1 MNRSIPF
8 SVVFACLLFVSAG
21 SASSQ
26 DLALD
31 FPIESYTLDNG
42 LRVVLSPGDRSPTVA
57 VAVYY
62 DVGSRNEEQG
72 RSGFAHLF
80 EHMMFQG
87 SENIGKGEHFQHI
100 SGNGGRMNGTTSE
113 DRTNY
118 YEILPSDRL
127 ALGLWLES
135 DRMRALSITA
145 ENFENQ
151 REVVKEERRM
161 RVDNQPYV
169 PAYLAFQEMF
179 YENWAYGHSVIGSMD
194 DLDAAELADV
204 QAFFDLYYAP
214 NNAVLTIVGQFES
227 AEARVLVEQYFGD
240 IPRGAEPPVVDATE
254 PPQQAPREESVTDA
268 LATQPMAIVAWHS
281 PSAPNAEH
289 DIMNVL
295 SEILT
300 GGESARLYRRLIR
313 NDEIALDVSSATDGK
328 RGPDMF
334 WIEATTRDVDPT
346 VARDAIL
353 EEVALVVS
361 NGVTP
366 EEVAAA
372 QQRMVSDVVFGLEG
386 NLRVAQVI
394 GRDTLY
400 YGEPDRLNGSIDRIL
415 AVTAEDIHR
424 VAAAYLTQNNLNMM
438 LIRPESDDAAIDE
451 GGAE

>member
-1 MNRSIPF
+1 VSGRKAFSIL
-8 SVVFACLLFVSAG
+8 VACCLALCASPV
-21 SASSQ
+21 SSQ
-26 DLALD
+26 ELTLD
-31 FPIESYTLDNG
+31 FPVETYTLDNG
-42 LRVVLSPGDRSPTVA
+42 LRVVLSPSDRSPTVA
-57 VAVYY
+57 IAVYY
-62 DVGSRNEEQG
+62 DVGSRNEERG

-87 SENIGKGEHFQHI
+87 SENVGKGEHFQHI

-135 DRMRALSITA
+135 DRMRALDISA

-169 PAYLAFQEMF
+169 PAYLAFHEMF

-227 AEARVLVEQYFGD
+227 AEARTLVEQYFGD
-240 IPRGAEPPVVDATE
+240 IPGGEAPPPVDASE
-254 PPQQAPREESVTDA
+254 PPQQARREMSLTDA
-268 LATQPMAIVAWHS
+268 LATQPMALVAWHS
-281 PSAPNAEH
+281 PSAPDPDHEV
-289 DIMNVL
+289 MNVL

-300 GGESARLYRRLIR
+300 GGESSRLYNRLIR
-313 NDEIALDVSSATDGK
+313 TDEIALEVSSATDGR

-334 WIEATTRDVDPT
+334 WLEATTRDVDPT
-346 VARDAIL
+346 LARNAIL
-353 EEVALVVS
+353 EEVARVVTD
-361 NGVTP
+361 GVSS

-372 QQRMVSDVVFGLEG
+372 QQRMVSDVVFRLEG

-394 GRDTLY
+394 ARDTLY
-400 YGEPDRLNGSIDRIL
+400 YGEPGRLNGSLDRIR
-415 AVTAEDIHR
+415 AVTAEDVHR
-424 VAAAYLTQNNLNMM
+424 AATTYLTANNLNIM
-438 LIRPESDDAAIDE
+438 LVRPETDEPASDE